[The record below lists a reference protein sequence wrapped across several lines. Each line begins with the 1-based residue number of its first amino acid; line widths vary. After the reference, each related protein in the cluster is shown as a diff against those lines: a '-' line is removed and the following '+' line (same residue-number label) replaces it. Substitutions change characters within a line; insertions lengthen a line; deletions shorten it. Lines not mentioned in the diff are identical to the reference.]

1 VTRGQAGAEPARKR
15 ASQARSLMTKQ
26 ALITATIECLW
37 ERGYAGATIA
47 EISHKA
53 DVTHGAHLHHFG
65 TREELI
71 AAAVDA
77 LFQRMIGE
85 FELRFSKLPSNIEAR
100 TEAALDHF
108 RDLAIGRLF
117 GVVGELLNAARTNEG
132 MASQMRRYG
141 ASQRMQQRQ
150 MYIKIFGAAAVD
162 DPEVF
167 YWLDTTFAVY
177 LRGLSVLQA
186 TRTPKEIEEHWQRWK
201 EFVLPQITARLTLIG
216 ADSYVR

>member
-1 VTRGQAGAEPARKR
+1 MTKGPAANEPARKR

-37 ERGYAGATIA
+37 ERGYAGATIS
-47 EISHKA
+47 EISRKA
-53 DVTHGAHLHHFG
+53 EVTHGAHLHHFG

-85 FELRFSKLPSNIEAR
+85 FELRFSKLPTDIEAR

-108 RDLAIGRLF
+108 RDLAMGQLF
-117 GVVGELLNAARTNEG
+117 GVVGELLNAARTDEG
-132 MASQMRRYG
+132 MASQMRLYG

-150 MYIKIFGAAAVD
+150 MYIKIFGTTAVD

-167 YWLDTTFAVY
+167 YWLDTTFAIY
-177 LRGLSVLQA
+177 LRGLSVVQA
-186 TRTPKEIEEHWQRWK
+186 TRTSREIDDQWQSWK
-201 EFVLPQITARLTLIG
+201 KFVLPKITARLLPI
-216 ADSYVR
+216 AENS

>member
-1 VTRGQAGAEPARKR
+1 MTKGPAANAPARKR

-47 EISHKA
+47 EISRKA

-85 FELRFSKLPSNIEAR
+85 FELRFSKLPSEIEAR

-108 RDLAIGRLF
+108 RDLAIGQLF
-117 GVVGELLNAARTNEG
+117 GVVGELLNAARTDEG

-150 MYIKIFGAAAVD
+150 MYIKIFGADAVD
-162 DPEVF
+162 DPQIF

-186 TRTPKEIEEHWQRWK
+186 TRTRAELEEQWQTWK
-201 EFVLPQITARLTLIG
+201 KFVLPLLTERLILIEEK
-216 ADSYVR
+216 S

>member
-1 VTRGQAGAEPARKR
+1 MTKEPAANGPARKR
-15 ASQARSLMTKQ
+15 ASQARSLITKQ

-37 ERGYAGATIA
+37 ERGYSGATIA
-47 EISHKA
+47 AISRKA
-53 DVTHGAHLHHFG
+53 NVTHGAHLHHFG

-85 FELRFSKLPSNIEAR
+85 FELRFAKLPKGIEAR

-108 RDLAIGRLF
+108 WDLAMGQLF
-117 GVVGELLNAARTNEG
+117 GVVGELLNAARTDEG
-132 MASQMRRYG
+132 MASQMRVYG

-150 MYIKIFGAAAVD
+150 MYIKIFGAAALN

-186 TRTPKEIEEHWQRWK
+186 TRTRGEIEDQWQSWK
-201 EFVLPQITARLTLIG
+201 KFVLPHITARLVLVTP
-216 ADSYVR
+216 SS